1 MKNAKE
7 LREITNSQRKIL
19 FEKAKQIIFKDIEL
33 SADRGRDNYT
43 LDVNNVVYIDDDV
56 WFKLKKPEF
65 ETIKNELKANEFILK
80 HPSADYSKSE
90 VIVSW

>member
-7 LREITNSQRKIL
+7 LGEITNSQRKIL

-43 LDVNNVVYIDDDV
+43 LDVNNVVYNVDDV
-56 WFKLKKPEF
+56 WFKLEKSEF
-65 ETIKNELKANEFILK
+65 ETIKNELKANGFKLK
-80 HPSADYSKSE
+80 PTSAEYSKSE

>member
-43 LDVNNVVYIDDDV
+43 LDVNNIVYIDDDV
-56 WFKLKKPEF
+56 WFKLEKSEF
-65 ETIKNELKANEFILK
+65 EAF
-80 HPSADYSKSE
+80 KSE
-90 VIVSW
+90 LNLLGFVVQEHVNFPKNIATISW

>member
-56 WFKLKKPEF
+56 WFKLEISEF
-65 ETIKNELKANEFILK
+65 EPIKNELNSLGFIVK
-80 HPSADYSKSE
+80 EHVNFPKS
-90 VIVSW
+90 ISIISW

>member
-33 SADRGRDNYT
+33 SADR
-43 LDVNNVVYIDDDV
+43 VEI
-56 WFKLKKPEF
+56 
-65 ETIKNELKANEFILK
+65 IIL
-80 HPSADYSKSE
+80 
-90 VIVSW
+90 